1 MSNTFP
7 QVYIRKKIRPLK
19 EAVVPINCKA
29 IQYGQGCFAGIRANW
44 NESKKQ
50 LYIFRLADH
59 YNRLSEAAKILGM
72 KLDLNQKQFT
82 ELIIDL
88 LKKNKVKEN
97 AYIRPTLYSASTL
110 LTPRFDNPDDDLAIY
125 VMSLKNY
132 FKSEEGL
139 KVCISSYRRVDD
151 DTLSVKA
158 KSTGAY
164 AASAV
169 AKTEALRNGYD
180 ELIYLRRDGSVSE
193 ASGANVFAVKDS
205 EVWTPPLAGSIL
217 SGITRKSL
225 IELIQNELK
234 LPVRQENFDRSML
247 YTMDELF
254 LTGTAA
260 KIAPIASVDQRK
272 IGNGKPGK
280 VSQAL
285 SALLEKAAIAELP
298 GYEKWCT
305 PVY

>member
-7 QVYIRKKIRPLK
+7 KVYIRAKVRPLK

-29 IQYGQGCFAGIRANW
+29 IQYGLGCFAGIRANW
-44 NESKKQ
+44 NETHKQ
-50 LYIFRLADH
+50 LYIFRLEDH
-59 YNRLSEAAKILGM
+59 YKRLSEAAKILGM
-72 KLDLNQKQFT
+72 KLSLNQKQFT
-82 ELIIDL
+82 TTIVEL
-88 LKKNKVKEN
+88 LKANKVREN

-125 VMSLKNY
+125 IMSLKDY
-132 FKSEEGL
+132 FKTNKGL
-139 KVCISSYRRVDD
+139 KVCVSSYRRVDD

-169 AKTEALRNGYD
+169 AKTEAMRNGYD

-193 ASGANVFAVKDS
+193 ASGANIFAVKDG
-205 EVWTPPLAGSIL
+205 ELWTPPLASSIL

-225 IELIQNELK
+225 IEIARNELK
-234 LPVRQENFDRSML
+234 LTVREENFDRSML

-260 KIAPIASVDQRK
+260 KIAPIASVDQRQ
-272 IGNGKPGK
+272 IGNGKTGTISEK
-280 VSQAL
+280 L
-285 SALLEKAAIAELP
+285 KKLLEKASIAELK
-298 GYEKWCT
+298 GYEQWCT